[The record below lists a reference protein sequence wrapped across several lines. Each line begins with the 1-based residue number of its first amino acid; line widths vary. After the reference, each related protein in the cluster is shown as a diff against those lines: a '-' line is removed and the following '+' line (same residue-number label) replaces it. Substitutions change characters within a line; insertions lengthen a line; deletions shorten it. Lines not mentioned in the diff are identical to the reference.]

1 MGKWFKAMKTTGM
14 DARDARSVPAEFLA
28 CPNRWNALFVY
39 CSSDFMYPQRCIM
52 KENDTINSCE
62 CVTLIS
68 LVQEPKLLFIKTIL
82 RRNLGSL
89 FRRFSKL
96 FILIVVQVPV
106 KGGRSAEAPNVTAF
120 LRALC
125 YLCVFIYKIS

>member
-1 MGKWFKAMKTTGM
+1 
-14 DARDARSVPAEFLA
+14 
-28 CPNRWNALFVY
+28 
-39 CSSDFMYPQRCIM
+39 M

-125 YLCVFIYKIS
+125 YLCVFVYEIY